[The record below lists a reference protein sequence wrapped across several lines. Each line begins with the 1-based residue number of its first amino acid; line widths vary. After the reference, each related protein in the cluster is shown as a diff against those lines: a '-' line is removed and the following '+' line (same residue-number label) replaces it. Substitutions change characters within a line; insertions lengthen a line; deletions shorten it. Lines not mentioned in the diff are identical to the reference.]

1 MIPRNFSGGT
11 KQNKQL
17 CVADRVKSL
26 CFNFGLK
33 KKNIKKIK
41 EEEGNTPI
49 HNFKQNSTLVG
60 LKNSRISFKSGV
72 NAMYQDIGKP
82 FSTASGKRV
91 IYLI

>member
-33 KKNIKKIK
+33 HIKKIN

-49 HNFKQNSTLVG
+49 HNLKQNSTLLG
-60 LKNSRISFKSGV
+60 LRNSRFNFKSGV
-72 NAMYQDIGKP
+72 NAMYYDIGKP
-82 FSTASGKRV
+82 FSTALEKHV

>member
-17 CVADRVKSL
+17 CVAHRVKSL

-33 KKNIKKIK
+33 HIKKIN

-49 HNFKQNSTLVG
+49 HNFK
-60 LKNSRISFKSGV
+60 
-72 NAMYQDIGKP
+72 
-82 FSTASGKRV
+82 
-91 IYLI
+91 